1 MALILDKTE
10 QKIVDIIDA
19 HRNEIIAFAKD
30 IYTHA
35 ELGYKEYRTAEKFAS
50 FMKNLGLET
59 TEGLAVTGVKAY
71 LNEEEKK
78 NVCLALIGELDA
90 LRIPEHKY
98 ANPETQG
105 AHCCG
110 HHAQLA
116 GVIGAALALT
126 HADVKKELDGQ
137 VVFFA
142 VPAEEYGEIEFK
154 NSLTAQ
160 GKIKYG
166 GGKCELIRI
175 GAFDD
180 IDLDIVH
187 HTGDKDISVGSHSNN
202 GFVSKVIRY
211 KGLAAHAAGT
221 PHLGVNALNAASLG
235 LSALAYQR
243 ETFRDDDHVRIHP
256 IITKGGNLVNVV
268 PDEVV
273 IETLVRAANKDAIA
287 DAAAKTDRA
296 FKAGAIA
303 VGAACEITTMPGYL
317 PALSETADES
327 VLAAA
332 EIAAQT
338 SEKDYQIVPEDT
350 HAYSG
355 GSTDVGN
362 VQHLQPVLTFNTGG
376 KVSGLHSVDFD
387 IADEELAYVV
397 TAKIFA
403 LSAYRLLRDGAVK
416 LWRIISPS
424 LPKRSISNIWIP
436 LLRRRRISK
445 ITEKKDGRYFLQ
457 HLPSIYSQLK
467 GRSQYLRRLPA
478 KHHSSQENL
487 EIIIHGTYLFIYL
500 KIQGNN

>member
-1 MALILDKTE
+1 MNHYILKGTTMAITLDETE
-10 QKIVDIIDA
+10 QKIVEIIDA
-19 HRNEIIAFAKD
+19 HRDEIIDFAKD

-35 ELGYKEYRTAEKFAS
+35 ELGYKEFRTAEKFAS
-50 FMKNLGLET
+50 FMKNLGLNT
-59 TEGLAVTGVKAY
+59 NEGLAVTGVKSY
-71 LNEEEKK
+71 LNEEKK
-78 NVCLALIGELDA
+78 DTVSLALIGELDA
-90 LRIPEHKY
+90 LRIPDHKY
-98 ANPETQG
+98 ANPETEG

-126 HADVKKELDGQ
+126 NPEVKDKLDGQ

-180 IDLDIVH
+180 IDLNIVH
-187 HTGDKDISVGSHSNN
+187 HIGDDDIKVGSGSNN

-211 KGLAAHAAGT
+211 KGLAAHAAGA
-221 PHLGVNALNAASLG
+221 PQLGINALNAASLG

-243 ETFRDDDHVRIHP
+243 ETFRDQDHVRVHP
-256 IITKGGNLVNVV
+256 IMTKGGNLVNVV

-273 IETLVRAANKDAIA
+273 IETLVRAANKEAIE
-287 DAAAKTDRA
+287 DAAFKTDRA

-303 VGAACEITTMPGYL
+303 VGATCEITTMPGYL
-317 PALSETADES
+317 PALSAKADES
-327 VLAAA
+327 VLEAA

-338 SEKDYQIVPEDT
+338 SQKDYKIVSQDT
-350 HAYSG
+350 SAHSG
-355 GSTDVGN
+355 GSTDVGD
-362 VQHLQPVLTFNTGG
+362 VQHLKPVLTFNTGG

-387 IADEELAYVV
+387 IVDDELAYVV

-403 LSAYRLLRDGAVK
+403 LSAYRLLRNGAVK
-416 LWRIISPS
+416 AQ
-424 LPKRSISNIWIP
+424 
-436 LLRRRRISK
+436 K
-445 ITEKKDGRYFLQ
+445 IVENYQPILTKEEYIEYMDSFIKTESF
-457 HLPSIYSQLK
+457 S
-467 GRSQYLRRLPA
+467 
-478 KHHSSQENL
+478 
-487 EIIIHGTYLFIYL
+487 
-500 KIQGNN
+500 

>member
-59 TEGLAVTGVKAY
+59 KEGLAVTGVKAY
-71 LNEEEKK
+71 LNEEEKT
-78 NVCLALIGELDA
+78 NVSLALIGELDA

-211 KGLAAHAAGT
+211 KGLAAHAAGA

-303 VGAACEITTMPGYL
+303 VGASCE
-317 PALSETADES
+317 
-327 VLAAA
+327 V
-332 EIAAQT
+332 
-338 SEKDYQIVPEDT
+338 
-350 HAYSG
+350 AYSA
-355 GSTDVGN
+355 T
-362 VQHLQPVLTFNTGG
+362 
-376 KVSGLHSVDFD
+376 KSGLNGLTR
-387 IADEELAYVV
+387 ALAKELA
-397 TAKIFA
+397 
-403 LSAYRLLRDGAVK
+403 
-416 LWRIISPS
+416 P
-424 LPKRSISNIWIP
+424 SNIQVNAIACGVIDTVMNDLLDAEEKAALAEEIP
-436 LLRRRRISK
+436 AGRFGTPEEVALLAWQLANAPAYLTGQILGM
-445 ITEKKDGRYFLQ
+445 DGGY
-457 HLPSIYSQLK
+457 I
-467 GRSQYLRRLPA
+467 
-478 KHHSSQENL
+478 
-487 EIIIHGTYLFIYL
+487 
-500 KIQGNN
+500 

>member
-59 TEGLAVTGVKAY
+59 KEGLAVTGVKAY
-71 LNEEEKK
+71 LNEEEKT
-78 NVCLALIGELDA
+78 NVSLALIGELDA

-126 HADVKKELDGQ
+126 NEDVKKELDGQ

-160 GKIKYG
+160 GKIRYG

-187 HTGDKDISVGSHSNN
+187 HSNN

-211 KGLAAHAAGT
+211 KGLAAHAAGA

-303 VGAACEITTMPGYL
+303 VGASCEITTMPGYL
-317 PALSETADES
+317 PALSEKADES

-338 SEKDYQIVPEDT
+338 SENDYQIVQEDT

-355 GSTDVGN
+355 GSTDVGD

-387 IADEELAYVV
+387 IVDEELAYVV

-416 LWRIISPS
+416 AKEIVANYQPIFTKEEYIKYMDSFI
-424 LPKRSISNIWIP
+424 K
-436 LLRRRRISK
+436 
-445 ITEKKDGRYFLQ
+445 TET
-457 HLPSIYSQLK
+457 YS
-467 GRSQYLRRLPA
+467 
-478 KHHSSQENL
+478 
-487 EIIIHGTYLFIYL
+487 
-500 KIQGNN
+500 